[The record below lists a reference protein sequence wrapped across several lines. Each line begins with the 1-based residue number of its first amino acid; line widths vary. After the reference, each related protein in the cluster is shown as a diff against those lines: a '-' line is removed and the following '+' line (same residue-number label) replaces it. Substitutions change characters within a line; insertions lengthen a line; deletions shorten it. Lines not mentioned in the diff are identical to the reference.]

1 MRLFILECNDQSYRL
16 DDTGFLIDQVEWNEE
31 LAVALASMME
41 AEPLSAVQL
50 DVLRFLRE
58 CFLRHKVFPIINSL
72 CRIDPQPDNCAN
84 EPFIEP
90 KKAWKM
96 CGLTQEDG
104 VRCLEQCGKNSP
116 TEPAAAGGPST

>member
-1 MRLFILECNDQSYRL
+1 MHFSFLRRIPCPAGTDIARENIPGRPDRLRL
-16 DDTGFLIDQVEWNEE
+16 
-31 LAVALASMME
+31 S
-41 AEPLSAVQL
+41 
-50 DVLRFLRE
+50 RE